1 MALNLGQRQ
10 RQRRGL
16 FLRYVH
22 HVERTGLSLHP
33 ALEQRL
39 CSFLEAHAQEA
50 ADLLPDPHESLA
62 APAPALAAADAGRLL
77 SPAPPEL
84 PTSAPALP
92 VAPQAFDPPVAT
104 ASASGPVITVN
115 NLISSPPAPAEPM
128 RRTVDTLAV
137 DPELSDLQHE
147 AATGMELMLGRTMPP
162 LGVSAT
168 PGDPMRLALLR
179 TVQQIRRSGRCD
191 HPALNARIT
200 ALHQV
205 PHALRGNETGALES
219 ALASSQQLLGKLQD
233 QLLGELQDPLL
244 PIDAPVAPS
253 QVSIAGVAIQLRH
266 CRHHL
271 ADLLNSFGTELHAPL
286 QAMIRRQLRRA
297 RRLDWRL
304 RLALLA
310 RREEQILAPL
320 ALTLV
325 QVLQSVVGLW
335 RGGTGQ
341 EATALPTAPPVLV

>member
-1 MALNLGQRQ
+1 MALNLEQRQ
-10 RQRRGL
+10 HQRRGL
-16 FLRYVH
+16 LLRYVH
-22 HVERTGLSLHP
+22 HVERTGCSLHP

-39 CSFLEAHAQEA
+39 CSFLEANAQEA
-50 ADLLPDPHESLA
+50 ADLQPDPHEPLA
-62 APAPALAAADAGRLL
+62 APAPALAAADADRLL
-77 SPAPPEL
+77 SPAPPDL
-84 PTSAPALP
+84 PPSAPALP
-92 VAPQAFDPPVAT
+92 MAPQAFDPPVAT

-115 NLISSPPAPAEPM
+115 NLISTPQRPPNRCAAPWTPW
-128 RRTVDTLAV
+128 
-137 DPELSDLQHE
+137 PWIGLSDLQHE
-147 AATGMELMLGRTMPP
+147 AATGMELMLGKPMPA
-162 LGVSAT
+162 LGVSAS

-179 TVQQIRRSGRCD
+179 TVQEIRRSGRCD

-219 ALASSQQLLGKLQD
+219 ALASSQELLDKLQD
-233 QLLGELQDPLL
+233 QLLGKLQDPLL

-266 CRHHL
+266 CRRHL

-304 RLALLA
+304 RMALMS
-310 RREEQILAPL
+310 RGEVQILAPL

-341 EATALPTAPPVLV
+341 EATALPAAPPILV